1 MDARIENDFDAY
13 VVVQGNSSQDI
24 SDEVTRALEIGFQL
38 YGTLV
43 VRGNTFFQSV
53 VIREDENI
61 LAATRRRRA
70 KAIKRKLSR

>member
-13 VVVQGNSSQDI
+13 AVVEGNSSQDI

-43 VRGNTFFQSV
+43 VRGNTFF
-53 VIREDENI
+53 
-61 LAATRRRRA
+61 
-70 KAIKRKLSR
+70 